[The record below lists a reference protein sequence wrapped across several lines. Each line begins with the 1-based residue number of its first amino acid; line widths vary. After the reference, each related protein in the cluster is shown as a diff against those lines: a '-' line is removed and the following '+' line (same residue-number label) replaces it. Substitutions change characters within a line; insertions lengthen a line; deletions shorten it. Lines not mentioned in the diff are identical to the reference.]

1 MDSHLQ
7 HLKQLLHQD
16 FNLKRTASQSKHS
29 SSCPHPT
36 CGRPSAGGPGWAEEP
51 HTWDQVLL
59 LPLITAMGTVCRR
72 QMDRSHGKDGPSQT
86 EQDGFLM
93 DRSWGGSRSSCRGWQ
108 NQAASPGTQLKTALR
123 SCEYRSGRA
132 IRRNSNKL
140 LPLQPSHLNTFHCAA
155 VLEKGP
161 PPTPP
166 HHAAPALSA
175 PAWGDLILRASQQR

>member
-1 MDSHLQ
+1 MDPHLQ
-7 HLKQLLHQD
+7 GGRAGQR
-16 FNLKRTASQSKHS
+16 NLTPGTRSC
-29 SSCPHPT
+29 SCP
-36 CGRPSAGGPGWAEEP
+36 
-51 HTWDQVLL
+51 VLL
-59 LPLITAMGTVCRR
+59 LITAMGTVCKR

-93 DRSWGGSRSSCRGWQ
+93 DRSWGGSRSSCWGWQ

-155 VLEKGP
+155 VLEKVP
-161 PPTPP
+161 PQHLPTTQPR
-166 HHAAPALSA
+166 S
-175 PAWGDLILRASQQR
+175 SQRQPGGT